1 MARLARGDLFDPQ
14 EVSVFHC
21 IHRCV
26 RRCFLC
32 GHDAVGGRDYEHR
45 KAWLEE
51 RLRFLAGC
59 FGIDVLGFAI
69 LSNHFHVILRNRP
82 DVVAAWEDV
91 EVARRWLRLCPV
103 RKSRDGEPEEP
114 TDAEIA
120 ALTGLTEK
128 LAEIRLRLSSIS
140 WFMKMAAEP
149 VARRANREE
158 GVTGH
163 FWEGRFKSVKLCDE
177 AAILACGVYVDL
189 NVIRAGLAQTPEAS
203 DFTSAQRRIEA
214 LAEQDDIQQT
224 ESSST
229 LAAAPGDWLAPLPL
243 DESTASPGPVPSACS
258 ARCSDR
264 GYLPMT
270 VEDYLELLDWTGRQL
285 VCGKRGAIP
294 LQVAPIFER
303 LKIAEG
309 DWLELAG
316 NFGRLFQRVAGRPRN
331 VSQLRTRRG
340 GGFRPGHARLL
351 GSASRAS

>member
-1 MARLARGDLFDPQ
+1 MCTLPPVAPFYGRLPWLGLARGDLFDPQ

-32 GHDAVGGRDYEHR
+32 GHDAVAGRDYEHR

-51 RLRFLAGC
+51 RSRFLAGC

-82 DVVAAWEDV
+82 DVVAAWDDI

-103 RKSRDGEPEEP
+103 RKTREGEPEEP

-120 ALTGLTEK
+120 ALIGLPEK

-140 WFMKMAAEP
+140 WFIKMAAEP

-177 AAILACGVYVDL
+177 AAILACGVYLDL
-189 NVIRAGLAQTPEAS
+189 C
-203 DFTSAQRRIEA
+203 RR
-214 LAEQDDIQQT
+214 
-224 ESSST
+224 
-229 LAAAPGDWLAPLPL
+229 
-243 DESTASPGPVPSACS
+243 PGPGWPAQNRDDCS
-258 ARCSDR
+258 
-264 GYLPMT
+264 L
-270 VEDYLELLDWTGRQL
+270 
-285 VCGKRGAIP
+285 
-294 LQVAPIFER
+294 
-303 LKIAEG
+303 
-309 DWLELAG
+309 
-316 NFGRLFQRVAGRPRN
+316 
-331 VSQLRTRRG
+331 
-340 GGFRPGHARLL
+340 
-351 GSASRAS
+351 